1 MEMLKKLKKRIV
13 PLVLAVVIFA
23 TSVVSGPASLTA
35 QAASVA
41 VSPETSVEF
50 VMMLYNIFETIS
62 IASGMKEGLDD
73 YSKGMSIFEAFI
85 QFIDGLTYDPFKEF
99 TIYGPDGTTM
109 TREEFDA
116 IWESAVGAGK
126 LKVKP
131 NEGEF
136 AKYRVLTGGL
146 TPTPSPD
153 PSASPTP
160 TAIPGPGHGT
170 DLNPNIPKRGIGAFA
185 MGTDMQFQKA
195 AADFLNRVQNN
206 EVPDVDPAKYY
217 DGLLSSDFNYYCNV
231 ISDNT
236 GSWPSRVANYY
247 TYTGST
253 KELCYVYD
261 LSDTRTMVS
270 GCTGLSC
277 DQVKVYL
284 LYVTSDDSVDNKE
297 EYFYIDGH
305 FDQYDG
311 SKLYRVNKVN
321 HQPTSCYSV
330 FYPGLTGAYINVDSL
345 DTDMKIFNSLES
357 FRSYCKSGDVTGQL
371 NSVPYDYHSM
381 TAAAP
386 DTLESLSGTKLDP
399 AKVPAMNNAM
409 KEAANGVEATGTDK
423 EANNAEM
430 IAAVKAAVAEA
441 LPEVQPEPDPQ
452 PSTAPD
458 PSPTAAPDP
467 DAGTGTYSGILG
479 LILSAIQ
486 AIASQIWDYFSHPF
500 GSIIEGITNIVELL
514 PKVNELVQTL
524 PASIFGFFQVPL
536 DLITSGITNLY
547 NGVLRIIELLP
558 EQVQLVLGNIVSL
571 PSAMLQAFADPLGAI
586 QSLLGA
592 LPSWANLQGYLD
604 KILDALVDPSSL
616 LEPSNPGGED
626 PGGDGSG
633 GGSKFN
639 LLSLL
644 NGLIYLI
651 LILILLLKIF
661 IHCLQFIINIFK
673 IEASPGFLPDEM
685 VMGLNFLKQIEITG
699 IGLSI
704 YDFMM
709 GLVYILMVFGVVK
722 LLRGYAYKIH
732 IPSGGG
738 K

>member
-41 VSPETSVEF
+41 VSPEMSVEF

-62 IASGMKEGLDD
+62 IASGIKDGLDD
-73 YSKGMSIFEAFI
+73 YDSGMSLFEAFI
-85 QFIDGLTYDPFKEF
+85 SFLDSLAYDPFKEF
-99 TIYGPDGTTM
+99 TIYGPDGSVM
-109 TREEFDA
+109 TQEDMDA
-116 IWESAVGAGK
+116 LLEAAMGNGK
-126 LKVKP
+126 LKVRPDKKA
-131 NEGEF
+131 F
-136 AKYRVLTGGL
+136 AKYRIIDGTAS
-146 TPTPSPD
+146 PSQSPD
-153 PSASPTP
+153 PSSSPDP
-160 TAIPGPGHGT
+160 DDKYVNPFT
-170 DLNPNIPKRGIGAFA
+170 DLQGMFVGANLV
-185 MGTDMQFQKA
+185 A
-195 AADFLNRVQNN
+195 AGADFLSSVQNN
-206 EVPDVDPAKYY
+206 AVPEVEPAKYY
-217 DGLLSSDFNYYCNV
+217 DGLLSSDFNYYCNY

-236 GSWPSRVANYY
+236 GSWPSRYALYY

-261 LSDTRTMVS
+261 LSDTRTIVS

-284 LYVTSDDSVDNKE
+284 LYVTSDDSVDNKQ

-311 SKLYRVNKVN
+311 PKLYRVNNVN
-321 HQPTSCYSV
+321 HQSTTCYSV
-330 FYPGLTGAYINVDSL
+330 FYPSLAGGYINVDSL

-386 DTLESLSGTKLDP
+386 DTLENLSGTKLDP

-441 LPEVQPEPDPQ
+441 LAEAQPDPAPEPTSAPDPE

-458 PSPTAAPDP
+458 P
-467 DAGTGTYSGILG
+467 GTDTNYSGILG
-479 LILSAIQ
+479 LILSAIN
-486 AIASQIWDYFSHPF
+486 AIASGIWDFFSHP
-500 GSIIEGITNIVELL
+500 IQNITNGITGILEMF
-514 PKVNELVQTL
+514 PQVNALIQAL
-524 PASIFGFFQVPL
+524 PAAVYGFFQDPL
-536 DLITSGITNLY
+536 GTISTGISNLY
-547 NGVLRIIELLP
+547 NGVLRIIEIFP
-558 EQVQLVLGNIVSL
+558 EQVQLVLGNIASL
-571 PSAMLQAFADPLGAI
+571 PAAMLQVFADPLGAI

-592 LPSWANLQGYLD
+592 LPSWSNLQAYLD
-604 KILDALVDPSSL
+604 KILQALLDPVSAMQ
-616 LEPSNPGGED
+616 PSD
-626 PGGDGSG
+626 PGGSDPG
-633 GGSKFN
+633 GGDDSGKHTPD

-644 NGLIYLI
+644 NGLILLI
-651 LILILLLKIF
+651 MILLMLLRIF
-661 IHCLQFIINIFK
+661 LHCLQFIVGIFK
-673 IEASPGFLPDEM
+673 IEASPGFLPDDM
-685 VMGLNFLKQIEITG
+685 VLGLNYLKTLEITG
-699 IGLSI
+699 IGMSV

-709 GLVYILMVFGVVK
+709 GLIYIFMVFGVIK
-722 LLRGYAYKIH
+722 LLRGFAFHIH
-732 IPSGGG
+732 IPKGGSR
-738 K
+738 

>member
-1 MEMLKKLKKRIV
+1 MEMLKKFKKRIV

-23 TSVVSGPASLTA
+23 ASVVSGPASLTA

-41 VSPETSVEF
+41 VSPEVSVEF

-62 IASGMKEGLDD
+62 IASGMKDGLDD

-99 TIYGPDGTTM
+99 TIYGPDGTAM
-109 TREEFDA
+109 TREEFDV

-126 LKVKP
+126 LKVRP

-153 PSASPTP
+153 PSASPSP
-160 TAIPGPGHGT
+160 SPIPGPGHGT
-170 DLNPNIPKRGIGAFA
+170 DLNPEIPKRAIRSFA
-185 MGTDMQFQKA
+185 MGTDMQFQRTVS
-195 AADFLNRVQNN
+195 DFLEYVQNN
-206 EVPDVDPAKYY
+206 AVPEVDPAEYYGTAGLFDGYEMSSDGKYIIKGSVRNFRSSGDY
-217 DGLLSSDFNYYCNV
+217 AVYSFDTSVDYKIAAYVKNFDSLGHCELVSFYRYSSGIVSCRIPGTYYGYNAAGRLLSTASNNY
-231 ISDNT
+231 ISF
-236 GSWPSRVANYY
+236 SW
-247 TYTGST
+247 
-253 KELCYVYD
+253 YD
-261 LSDTRTMVS
+261 DIPLLVSLNIPFFSSLSD
-270 GCTGLSC
+270 
-277 DQVKVYL
+277 
-284 LYVTSDDSVDNKE
+284 VTNFFESDSFDS
-297 EYFYIDGH
+297 
-305 FDQYDG
+305 
-311 SKLYRVNKVN
+311 
-321 HQPTSCYSV
+321 
-330 FYPGLTGAYINVDSL
+330 A
-345 DTDMKIFNSLES
+345 
-357 FRSYCKSGDVTGQL
+357 L
-371 NSVPYDYHSM
+371 NILPFDYHSM

-386 DTLESLSGTKLDP
+386 DTLENLSGTKLDP

-467 DAGTGTYSGILG
+467 DTGTGTYSGILG

-514 PKVNELVQTL
+514 PKVNELVQAL
-524 PASIFGFFQVPL
+524 PASIFRFFQVPL

-604 KILDALVDPSSL
+604 KILDALVDPGSL

-651 LILILLLKIF
+651 MILILLLKIF

>member
-41 VSPETSVEF
+41 VSPEMSVEF

-62 IASGMKEGLDD
+62 IASGIKDGLDD
-73 YSKGMSIFEAFI
+73 YESGMSLFEAFI
-85 QFIDGLTYDPFKEF
+85 SFLDSIKFDPIKEF
-99 TIYGPDGTTM
+99 SVYGPDGNLLTDEYM
-109 TREEFDA
+109 DA
-116 IWESAVGAGK
+116 LLASAVGAGK
-126 LKVKP
+126 LKVRP

-153 PSASPTP
+153 PSASPSP
-160 TAIPGPGHGT
+160 SPIPGPGHGT

-185 MGTDMQFQKA
+185 MGTDMQFQRA

-217 DGLLSSDFNYYCNV
+217 DQGELFTGYPTESNAGKVNIHVSYHYNGSANLSEENYSYNTV
-231 ISDNT
+231 DEKYYYFLATYGTTTSGSYIVKPGIYDISS
-236 GSWPSRVANYY
+236 GFVRFP
-247 TYTGST
+247 
-253 KELCYVYD
+253 CYWY
-261 LSDTRTMVS
+261 M
-270 GCTGLSC
+270 
-277 DQVKVYL
+277 K
-284 LYVTSDDSVDNKE
+284 DDSGNDFSFNWITYPVPDTGYRYTNYLITSTIPVFKE
-297 EYFYIDGH
+297 F
-305 FDQYDG
+305 
-311 SKLYRVNKVN
+311 V
-321 HQPTSCYSV
+321 
-330 FYPGLTGAYINVDSL
+330 
-345 DTDMKIFNSLES
+345 
-357 FRSYCKSGDVTGQL
+357 SYCKGDSSQL
-371 NSVPYDYHSM
+371 LYAPDNLPYDYHSM
-381 TAAAP
+381 AAAAP
-386 DTLESLSGTKLDP
+386 DTLENLSGTKLDP

-441 LPEVQPEPDPQ
+441 LAEAQPDPAPEPTAAPDPE

-458 PSPTAAPDP
+458 P
-467 DAGTGTYSGILG
+467 GTDTNYSGILG
-479 LILSAIQ
+479 LILSAIK
-486 AIASQIWDYFSHPF
+486 AIASGIWDFFCDPM
-500 GSIIEGITNIVELL
+500 GAITTGL
-514 PKVNELVQTL
+514 
-524 PASIFGFFQVPL
+524 A
-536 DLITSGITNLY
+536 NLY
-547 NGVLRIIELLP
+547 NGVLRIIEIFP
-558 EQVQLVLGNIVSL
+558 EQVQLVLGNITSL
-571 PSAMLQAFADPLGAI
+571 PSAMLQVFADPLGAI

-604 KILDALVDPSSL
+604 KILDALVNPGSL
-616 LEPSNPGGED
+616 LEPSDPGGED
-626 PGGDGSG
+626 PGGDDSG

>member
-1 MEMLKKLKKRIV
+1 MEILKKLKKRIC
-13 PLVLAVVIFA
+13 PFVLAVVIFA
-23 TSVVSGPASLTA
+23 TSVVSAPMSLTA
-35 QAASVA
+35 RAASVTVDA
-41 VSPETSVEF
+41 EF
-50 VMMLYNIFETIS
+50 STELAMLLYNIMETVAIS
-62 IASGMKEGLDD
+62 SGIKDGLDD
-73 YSKGMSIFEAFI
+73 YESGSTLYDAFI
-85 QFIDGLTYDPFKEF
+85 SYLDSAAIPPYLRDTYITLADGSSM
-99 TIYGPDGTTM
+99 TIQ
-109 TREEFDA
+109 DA
-116 IWESAVGAGK
+116 IEAANATVGSNALK
-126 LKVKP
+126 LPEEEV
-131 NEGEF
+131 F
-136 AKYRVLTGGL
+136 AKYRTISGGKNPENSPEPSPS
-146 TPTPSPD
+146 PTPSGD
-153 PSASPTP
+153 DDYVILDKFHEIAFILVSAPM
-160 TAIPGPGHGT
+160 
-170 DLNPNIPKRGIGAFA
+170 LA
-185 MGTDMQFQKA
+185 MCTKFFELVLQGSI
-195 AADFLNRVQNN
+195 
-206 EVPDVDPAKYY
+206 ESVDPADYY
-217 DGLLSSDFNYYCNV
+217 SVGFTGELDQDAEGNYIISGKITSFYDEDYLSYYIFDTKSTVPVLAVYGSSVSDKTWGTLTFYGFQFNGSLSASSRISCIHEFYKFGVLSNSSKLNNRSYSSGTTKKDLLFNLNIPVFGSSESANSFCKAGDLSGLLN
-231 ISDNT
+231 
-236 GSWPSRVANYY
+236 G
-247 TYTGST
+247 
-253 KELCYVYD
+253 
-261 LSDTRTMVS
+261 
-270 GCTGLSC
+270 
-277 DQVKVYL
+277 
-284 LYVTSDDSVDNKE
+284 
-297 EYFYIDGH
+297 
-305 FDQYDG
+305 
-311 SKLYRVNKVN
+311 
-321 HQPTSCYSV
+321 
-330 FYPGLTGAYINVDSL
+330 
-345 DTDMKIFNSLES
+345 
-357 FRSYCKSGDVTGQL
+357 
-371 NSVPYDYHSM
+371 VPYDYHSM

-386 DTLESLSGTKLDP
+386 DTLENLSGTKLDP

-441 LPEVQPEPDPQ
+441 LAEAQPDPAPEPTAAPDPE

-458 PSPTAAPDP
+458 P
-467 DAGTGTYSGILG
+467 GTDTNYSGILG
-479 LILSAIQ
+479 LILSAIN
-486 AIASQIWDYFSHPF
+486 AIASGIWDFFSHP
-500 GSIIEGITNIVELL
+500 IENITNGITGILEMF
-514 PKVNELVQTL
+514 PQVNALIQAL
-524 PASIFGFFQVPL
+524 PAAVYGFFQDPL
-536 DLITSGITNLY
+536 GAISTGISNLY

-604 KILDALVDPSSL
+604 KILDALVDPGSL

-651 LILILLLKIF
+651 MILILLLKIF

>member
-41 VSPETSVEF
+41 VSPEMSVEF

-62 IASGMKEGLDD
+62 IASGIKDGLDD
-73 YSKGMSIFEAFI
+73 YDSGMSLFEAFI
-85 QFIDGLTYDPFKEF
+85 SFIDSLAYDPYKEF
-99 TIYGPDGTTM
+99 TIYGPDGSVM
-109 TREEFDA
+109 TQEDIDA
-116 IWESAVGAGK
+116 LLASAVGAGK
-126 LKVKP
+126 LKVRP

-153 PSASPTP
+153 PSASPSP
-160 TAIPGPGHGT
+160 SPIPGPGHGT

-185 MGTDMQFQKA
+185 MGTDMQFQRA

-206 EVPDVDPAKYY
+206 EVPEVDPAKYY
-217 DGLLSSDFNYYCNV
+217 DQGFDEAFDKDSNGNYLISGKTYFVNSNGNSTLTTYNCKMLAPYVLIQNNSLYSYFFYSYDAGNGLVCMSVDCHYINYNSSLSVISEGDWRSNEFKYSENGYFNINIPMFDSKDHALSFLETGDFSGLLN
-231 ISDNT
+231 
-236 GSWPSRVANYY
+236 G
-247 TYTGST
+247 
-253 KELCYVYD
+253 
-261 LSDTRTMVS
+261 
-270 GCTGLSC
+270 
-277 DQVKVYL
+277 
-284 LYVTSDDSVDNKE
+284 
-297 EYFYIDGH
+297 
-305 FDQYDG
+305 
-311 SKLYRVNKVN
+311 
-321 HQPTSCYSV
+321 
-330 FYPGLTGAYINVDSL
+330 
-345 DTDMKIFNSLES
+345 
-357 FRSYCKSGDVTGQL
+357 
-371 NSVPYDYHSM
+371 VPYDYHSM

-423 EANNAEM
+423 EANNAAM

-441 LPEVQPEPDPQ
+441 LAEAQPDP
-452 PSTAPD
+452 APE
-458 PSPTAAPDP
+458 PTAAPDP
-467 DAGTGTYSGILG
+467 EPSTAPQPDTGTGTYSGILG
-479 LILSAIQ
+479 LILSAIN
-486 AIASQIWDYFSHPF
+486 AIASGIWDFFCDPM
-500 GSIIEGITNIVELL
+500 GAITTGL
-514 PKVNELVQTL
+514 
-524 PASIFGFFQVPL
+524 
-536 DLITSGITNLY
+536 TNLY
-547 NGVLRIIELLP
+547 NGVLRIIEIFP
-558 EQVQLVLGNIVSL
+558 EQVQLVLGNIASL
-571 PSAMLQAFADPLGAI
+571 PSAMLQVFADPLGAI

-604 KILDALVDPSSL
+604 KILDALVNPGSL
-616 LEPSNPGGED
+616 LEPSDPGGED
-626 PGGDGSG
+626 PGGDDSG

-685 VMGLNFLKQIEITG
+685 VMGLDFLKQIEITG

>member
-41 VSPETSVEF
+41 VSPEMSVEF

-62 IASGMKEGLDD
+62 IASGIKDGLDD
-73 YSKGMSIFEAFI
+73 YESGMSLFEAFI
-85 QFIDGLTYDPFKEF
+85 SYLDSIKFDPIKEF
-99 TIYGPDGTTM
+99 SVYGPDGNLLTDEYM
-109 TREEFDA
+109 DA
-116 IWESAVGAGK
+116 LLASAVGAGK
-126 LKVKP
+126 LKVRP

-153 PSASPTP
+153 PSASPSP
-160 TAIPGPGHGT
+160 SPIPGPGHGT
-170 DLNPNIPKRGIGAFA
+170 DLNPNIPKRGIGAFV
-185 MGTDMQFQKA
+185 MGTDMQFQRA

-206 EVPDVDPAKYY
+206 EVPEVDSAKYY
-217 DGLLSSDFNYYCNV
+217 GTAGLFDGNYERDSSGNYVIRGTATWTHKNLTLTRFYKYYSSFSYPICVAISRADSIHDGYSFYRFNGTGLSPVNVDYVCTITENGIVSNDSGSHSSYPVDIGAYQFNVPLFSNGSNALAFFKSGSTDGLLN
-231 ISDNT
+231 
-236 GSWPSRVANYY
+236 G
-247 TYTGST
+247 
-253 KELCYVYD
+253 
-261 LSDTRTMVS
+261 
-270 GCTGLSC
+270 
-277 DQVKVYL
+277 
-284 LYVTSDDSVDNKE
+284 
-297 EYFYIDGH
+297 
-305 FDQYDG
+305 
-311 SKLYRVNKVN
+311 
-321 HQPTSCYSV
+321 
-330 FYPGLTGAYINVDSL
+330 
-345 DTDMKIFNSLES
+345 
-357 FRSYCKSGDVTGQL
+357 
-371 NSVPYDYHSM
+371 VPFDYHSM

-386 DTLESLSGTKLDP
+386 DTLENLSGTKLDP

-441 LPEVQPEPDPQ
+441 LAEAQPDPAPEPTAVPDPE

-458 PSPTAAPDP
+458 P
-467 DAGTGTYSGILG
+467 GTDTNYSGILG
-479 LILSAIQ
+479 LILSAIK
-486 AIASQIWDYFSHPF
+486 AIASGIWDFFCDPM
-500 GSIIEGITNIVELL
+500 GAITTGL
-514 PKVNELVQTL
+514 
-524 PASIFGFFQVPL
+524 
-536 DLITSGITNLY
+536 TNLY
-547 NGVLRIIELLP
+547 NGVLRIIEIFP

-571 PSAMLQAFADPLGAI
+571 PSAMLQVFADPLGAI

-604 KILDALVDPSSL
+604 KILDALVDPGSL

-633 GGSKFN
+633 GSSKFN
-639 LLSLL
+639 PLSLL

>member
-1 MEMLKKLKKRIV
+1 MEILKKLKKRIC
-13 PLVLAVVIFA
+13 PFVLAIVIFV
-23 TSVVSGPASLTA
+23 TSVVSGPMSLTA
-35 QAASVA
+35 QAASFSVTA
-41 VSPETSVEF
+41 DTTVEF

-62 IASGMKEGLDD
+62 IASGIKDGLDD
-73 YSKGMSIFEAFI
+73 YESGMSLFEAFI
-85 QFIDGLTYDPFKEF
+85 NFLDSLTYDPFEAF
-99 TIYGPDGTTM
+99 DIVGPDGQTL
-109 TREEFDA
+109 TRDDVDA
-116 IWESAVGAGK
+116 LLEAAMSNGK

-131 NEGEF
+131 DEKSF
-136 AKYRVLTGGL
+136 AKYRIIDGASS
-146 TPTPSPD
+146 PSQSPD
-153 PSASPTP
+153 PSSSPDP
-160 TAIPGPGHGT
+160 DDKYVNPFT
-170 DLNPNIPKRGIGAFA
+170 DLQGMFVGANLI
-185 MGTDMQFQKA
+185 A
-195 AADFLNRVQNN
+195 ASADFLSSVQNN
-206 EVPDVDPAKYY
+206 AVPEVEPAKYY

-231 ISDNT
+231 IFDNT
-236 GSWPSRVANYY
+236 GSWPSRCANYY

-261 LSDTRTMVS
+261 LSDTRTIVS

-284 LYVTSDDSVDNKE
+284 LYVTSDDSVDNKV

-321 HQPTSCYSV
+321 HQSTSCYSV
-330 FYPGLTGAYINVDSL
+330 FYPGLIGSYINVDSL

-386 DTLESLSGTKLDP
+386 DTLENLSGTKLDP

-441 LPEVQPEPDPQ
+441 LAEVQPDPAPEPTAAPDPE

-458 PSPTAAPDP
+458 P
-467 DAGTGTYSGILG
+467 GTDTDYTGILG
-479 LILSAIQ
+479 LILAAIK
-486 AIASQIWDYFSHPF
+486 AIASGVWDFFSNPM
-500 GSIIEGITNIVELL
+500 GIITNGITSILELF
-514 PKVNELVQTL
+514 PQVNTLIQAL
-524 PASIFGFFQVPL
+524 PAAVFGFFQDPL
-536 DLITSGITNLY
+536 GAITSGISNLY
-547 NGVLRIIELLP
+547 NGVLRIIEIFP
-558 EQVQLVLGNIVSL
+558 EQVQLVLGNIASL
-571 PSAMLQAFADPLGAI
+571 PDALLQVFADPLGAI
-586 QSLLGA
+586 QSLLGL
-592 LPSWANLQGYLD
+592 LPSWANLQAYLD
-604 KILDALVDPSSL
+604 KILQALLDPVSVVL
-616 LEPSNPGGED
+616 PSDPGGTD
-626 PGGDGSG
+626 PGGDGSDG

-639 LLSLL
+639 LSSLF

-673 IEASPGFLPDEM
+673 IEPTQGFLPDDM
-685 VMGLNFLKQIEITG
+685 VTGLNFLKQLQIEG
-699 IGLSI
+699 IGLSV

-709 GLVYILMVFGVVK
+709 GLVYILMFFGVVK
-722 LLRGYAYKIH
+722 LLRGYVYKIR
-732 IPSGGG
+732 IPSGG

>member
-35 QAASVA
+35 QASSVA
-41 VSPETSVEF
+41 VSTETSVEF

-99 TIYGPDGTTM
+99 TIYGPDGIAM

-153 PSASPTP
+153 PSASPSP
-160 TAIPGPGHGT
+160 SPIPGPGHGT
-170 DLNPNIPKRGIGAFA
+170 DLNPNIPKRAIGAFA

-206 EVPDVDPAKYY
+206 EVPEVEPAEYYGTAGLFIDYEKNSVGNIIVKGSLIGFNSSNYYAKQEYIVDYVRSDYIACVDTDRYFAFISGTNPDDYCSVPFKINYY
-217 DGLLSSDFNYYCNV
+217 RGSTIDSSYSQSIKSQTKNGYIYEYFLNIPIFDSDENARNYLLNGNTFGLLN
-231 ISDNT
+231 
-236 GSWPSRVANYY
+236 G
-247 TYTGST
+247 
-253 KELCYVYD
+253 
-261 LSDTRTMVS
+261 
-270 GCTGLSC
+270 
-277 DQVKVYL
+277 
-284 LYVTSDDSVDNKE
+284 
-297 EYFYIDGH
+297 
-305 FDQYDG
+305 
-311 SKLYRVNKVN
+311 
-321 HQPTSCYSV
+321 
-330 FYPGLTGAYINVDSL
+330 
-345 DTDMKIFNSLES
+345 
-357 FRSYCKSGDVTGQL
+357 
-371 NSVPYDYHSM
+371 VPYDYHSM

-386 DTLESLSGTKLDP
+386 DTLENLSGTKLDP

-441 LPEVQPEPDPQ
+441 LAEAQPDPAPEPTAAPDPE

-458 PSPTAAPDP
+458 P
-467 DAGTGTYSGILG
+467 GTDTNYSGILG
-479 LILSAIQ
+479 LILSAIN
-486 AIASQIWDYFSHPF
+486 AIASGIWDFFSHP
-500 GSIIEGITNIVELL
+500 IENITNGITGILEMF
-514 PKVNELVQTL
+514 PQVNALIQAL
-524 PASIFGFFQVPL
+524 PAAVYGFFQDPL
-536 DLITSGITNLY
+536 GAISTGIGNLY
-547 NGVLRIIELLP
+547 NGVLRIIEIFP
-558 EQVQLVLGNIVSL
+558 EQVQLVLGNIASL
-571 PSAMLQAFADPLGAI
+571 PSAMLQVFADPLGAI

-592 LPSWANLQGYLD
+592 LPSWANLQTYLD
-604 KILDALVDPSSL
+604 KILQALLDPVSVL
-616 LEPSNPGGED
+616 QPSDPGGTD

-633 GGSKFN
+633 DGSKFN
-639 LLSLL
+639 LSSLF

-673 IEASPGFLPDEM
+673 IEPTQGFLPDDM
-685 VMGLNFLKQIEITG
+685 VTGMNFLKQLQIEG
-699 IGLSI
+699 IGLSV

-709 GLVYILMVFGVVK
+709 GLVYILMFFGVVK
-722 LLRGYAYKIH
+722 LLRGYVYKIH
-732 IPSGGG
+732 IPSGG

>member
-23 TSVVSGPASLTA
+23 TSVVSGPASMTA
-35 QAASVA
+35 QASSVA
-41 VSPETSVEF
+41 VSPEMSVEF

-62 IASGMKEGLDD
+62 IASGIKDGLDD
-73 YSKGMSIFEAFI
+73 YDSGMSLFEAFI
-85 QFIDGLTYDPFKEF
+85 SFLDSIKFDPIKEF
-99 TIYGPDGTTM
+99 SVYGPDGNLLTDEYM
-109 TREEFDA
+109 DA
-116 IWESAVGAGK
+116 LIASAVGAGK
-126 LKVKP
+126 LKVRP

-146 TPTPSPD
+146 APSPSPD
-153 PSASPTP
+153 PSASPSSSP
-160 TAIPGPGHGT
+160 IPGPGHGT
-170 DLNPNIPKRGIGAFA
+170 DLNPNIPKRGIGAFV

-217 DGLLSSDFNYYCNV
+217 DQGELFTGYPTESNAGKVNIHVSYHYNGSANLSEENYSYNTV
-231 ISDNT
+231 DEKYYYFLATYGTTTSGSYIVKPGIYDISS
-236 GSWPSRVANYY
+236 GSVRFP
-247 TYTGST
+247 
-253 KELCYVYD
+253 CYWY
-261 LSDTRTMVS
+261 M
-270 GCTGLSC
+270 
-277 DQVKVYL
+277 K
-284 LYVTSDDSVDNKE
+284 DDSGNDFSFNWITYPVPDTGYRYTNYLITSTIPVFKE
-297 EYFYIDGH
+297 F
-305 FDQYDG
+305 
-311 SKLYRVNKVN
+311 V
-321 HQPTSCYSV
+321 
-330 FYPGLTGAYINVDSL
+330 
-345 DTDMKIFNSLES
+345 
-357 FRSYCKSGDVTGQL
+357 SYCKGDSSQL
-371 NSVPYDYHSM
+371 LYAPDNLPYDYHSM
-381 TAAAP
+381 AAAAP
-386 DTLESLSGTKLDP
+386 DTLENLSGTKLDP

-441 LPEVQPEPDPQ
+441 LAEAQPDPAPEPTAAPDPE

-458 PSPTAAPDP
+458 P
-467 DAGTGTYSGILG
+467 GTDTNYSGILG
-479 LILSAIQ
+479 LILSAIK
-486 AIASQIWDYFSHPF
+486 AIASGIWDFFCDPM
-500 GSIIEGITNIVELL
+500 GAITTGL
-514 PKVNELVQTL
+514 
-524 PASIFGFFQVPL
+524 
-536 DLITSGITNLY
+536 TNLY
-547 NGVLRIIELLP
+547 NGVLRIIEIFP
-558 EQVQLVLGNIVSL
+558 EQVQLVLGNIASL
-571 PSAMLQAFADPLGAI
+571 PSAMLQVFADPLGAI

-604 KILDALVDPSSL
+604 KILDALVNPGSL
-616 LEPSNPGGED
+616 LEPSDPGGED
-626 PGGDGSG
+626 PGGDDSG

>member
-23 TSVVSGPASLTA
+23 TSVVSGPASMTA
-35 QAASVA
+35 QASSVA
-41 VSPETSVEF
+41 VSPEMSVEF

-99 TIYGPDGTTM
+99 TIYGPDGTVM

-153 PSASPTP
+153 PSASPSP
-160 TAIPGPGHGT
+160 SPIPGPGHGT
-170 DLNPNIPKRGIGAFA
+170 DLNPNIPKRAIGAFA

-195 AADFLNRVQNN
+195 AADFLNRVQNH
-206 EVPDVDPAKYY
+206 EVPEVDPAKYY
-217 DGLLSSDFNYYCNV
+217 GTAGLFDGELDVDSSGQYILNISSHRIYKSEYKETVDEFNSIVCSWKFPVAAFLSPKYYVFLQIDTSSSVISQPWLIYSYERVYPDRADGTVYKGTSNLHSLSRDGIISFSCNVPIFETEAQCRSFLSDGLLD
-231 ISDNT
+231 
-236 GSWPSRVANYY
+236 
-247 TYTGST
+247 
-253 KELCYVYD
+253 
-261 LSDTRTMVS
+261 
-270 GCTGLSC
+270 GL
-277 DQVKVYL
+277 
-284 LYVTSDDSVDNKE
+284 
-297 EYFYIDGH
+297 
-305 FDQYDG
+305 
-311 SKLYRVNKVN
+311 
-321 HQPTSCYSV
+321 
-330 FYPGLTGAYINVDSL
+330 
-345 DTDMKIFNSLES
+345 
-357 FRSYCKSGDVTGQL
+357 L
-371 NSVPYDYHSM
+371 NGVPYDYHSM
-381 TAAAP
+381 TATAP
-386 DTLESLSGTKLDP
+386 DTLENLSGTKLDP

-441 LPEVQPEPDPQ
+441 LAEAQPDPAPEPTAAPDPE

-458 PSPTAAPDP
+458 P
-467 DAGTGTYSGILG
+467 GTDTNYSGILG
-479 LILSAIQ
+479 LILSAIN
-486 AIASQIWDYFSHPF
+486 AIASGIWDFFSHP
-500 GSIIEGITNIVELL
+500 IQNITNGITGILEMF
-514 PKVNELVQTL
+514 PQVNTLIQAL
-524 PASIFGFFQVPL
+524 PAAVYGFFQDPL
-536 DLITSGITNLY
+536 GAISTGIGNLY
-547 NGVLRIIELLP
+547 NGVLRIIEIFP
-558 EQVQLVLGNIVSL
+558 EQVQLVLGNIASL
-571 PSAMLQAFADPLGAI
+571 PSAMLQVFADPLGAI

-604 KILDALVDPSSL
+604 KILDALVDPGSL

-633 GGSKFN
+633 GSSKFN

-651 LILILLLKIF
+651 MILILLLKIF

>member
-1 MEMLKKLKKRIV
+1 MKMLKKLKKRIV

-23 TSVVSGPASLTA
+23 TSVVSGPASMTA
-35 QAASVA
+35 QASSVA
-41 VSPETSVEF
+41 VSPEMSVEF

-62 IASGMKEGLDD
+62 IASGIKDGLDD
-73 YSKGMSIFEAFI
+73 YDSGMSLFEAFI
-85 QFIDGLTYDPFKEF
+85 SFLDSIKFDPIKEF
-99 TIYGPDGTTM
+99 SVYGPDGNLLTDEYM
-109 TREEFDA
+109 DA
-116 IWESAVGAGK
+116 LIASAVGAGK
-126 LKVKP
+126 LKVRP

-146 TPTPSPD
+146 APSPSPD
-153 PSASPTP
+153 PSASPSSSP
-160 TAIPGPGHGT
+160 IPGPGHGT

-195 AADFLNRVQNN
+195 AADFLNRVQNH
-206 EVPDVDPAKYY
+206 EVPEVDPAKYY
-217 DGLLSSDFNYYCNV
+217 GTAGLFDGNYEKDSSGNYVIRGTATWTHKNLTLTRFYKYYSSFSYPICVSIGSADSIHDGYSFYRFNGTGLSPAYVDYVCTITENGIVSNDSGSHSSSPVDVGAYQFNVPIFSNGPDALAFLKSGSTDGLLN
-231 ISDNT
+231 
-236 GSWPSRVANYY
+236 G
-247 TYTGST
+247 
-253 KELCYVYD
+253 
-261 LSDTRTMVS
+261 
-270 GCTGLSC
+270 
-277 DQVKVYL
+277 
-284 LYVTSDDSVDNKE
+284 
-297 EYFYIDGH
+297 
-305 FDQYDG
+305 
-311 SKLYRVNKVN
+311 
-321 HQPTSCYSV
+321 
-330 FYPGLTGAYINVDSL
+330 
-345 DTDMKIFNSLES
+345 
-357 FRSYCKSGDVTGQL
+357 
-371 NSVPYDYHSM
+371 VPFDYHSM

-386 DTLESLSGTKLDP
+386 DTLENLSGTKLDP

-441 LPEVQPEPDPQ
+441 LAEAQPDPAPEPTAAPDPE

-458 PSPTAAPDP
+458 P
-467 DAGTGTYSGILG
+467 GTDTNYSGILG
-479 LILSAIQ
+479 LILSAIK
-486 AIASQIWDYFSHPF
+486 AIASGIWDFFCDPM
-500 GSIIEGITNIVELL
+500 GAITTGL
-514 PKVNELVQTL
+514 
-524 PASIFGFFQVPL
+524 
-536 DLITSGITNLY
+536 TNLY
-547 NGVLRIIELLP
+547 NGVLRIIEIFP
-558 EQVQLVLGNIVSL
+558 EQVQLVLGNIASL
-571 PSAMLQAFADPLGAI
+571 PSAMLQVFADPLGAI

-604 KILDALVDPSSL
+604 KILDALVNPGSL
-616 LEPSNPGGED
+616 LEPSDPGGED
-626 PGGDGSG
+626 PGGDDSG

>member
-1 MEMLKKLKKRIV
+1 MEMLKKLKKKIV

-41 VSPETSVEF
+41 VSPEMSVEF

-99 TIYGPDGTTM
+99 TIYGPDGTVM

-153 PSASPTP
+153 PSASPSP
-160 TAIPGPGHGT
+160 SPIPGPGHGT
-170 DLNPNIPKRGIGAFA
+170 DLNPNIPKRAIGAFA

-195 AADFLNRVQNN
+195 VADFLNRVQNH
-206 EVPDVDPAKYY
+206 EVPEVDPAKYY
-217 DGLLSSDFNYYCNV
+217 GAGLFDYELDQDATGKYIIKGQITKYNSSGYYQTY
-231 ISDNT
+231 IFDT
-236 GSWPSRVANYY
+236 TYHAPVA
-247 TYTGST
+247 
-253 KELCYVYD
+253 
-261 LSDTRTMVS
+261 
-270 GCTGLSC
+270 
-277 DQVKVYL
+277 
-284 LYVTSDDSVDNKE
+284 
-297 EYFYIDGH
+297 
-305 FDQYDG
+305 
-311 SKLYRVNKVN
+311 
-321 HQPTSCYSV
+321 
-330 FYPGLTGAYINVDSL
+330 AYINFASDSNSYDTLWYSINWGSGIANPKLDCEVYYYDTTGNLYSSSSSSTKNVSSGASEYSL
-345 DTDMKIFNSLES
+345 DYSLNIPVFDSVQHVKAFLQSES
-357 FRSYCKSGDVTGQL
+357 LVGLL
-371 NSVPYDYHSM
+371 NGVPYDYHSM

-386 DTLESLSGTKLDP
+386 DTLEKLSGTKLDP

-441 LPEVQPEPDPQ
+441 LAEAQPDPAPEPTAAPDPE

-458 PSPTAAPDP
+458 P
-467 DAGTGTYSGILG
+467 GTDTNYSGILG
-479 LILSAIQ
+479 LILSAIN
-486 AIASQIWDYFSHPF
+486 AIASGIWDFFSHP
-500 GSIIEGITNIVELL
+500 IENITNGITGILEMF
-514 PKVNELVQTL
+514 PQVNALIQAL
-524 PASIFGFFQVPL
+524 PAAVYGFFQDPL
-536 DLITSGITNLY
+536 GTISTGISNLY
-547 NGVLRIIELLP
+547 NGVLRIIEIFP
-558 EQVQLVLGNIVSL
+558 EQVQLVLGNIASL
-571 PSAMLQAFADPLGAI
+571 PSAMLQVFADPLGAI
-586 QSLLGA
+586 QSLLGT
-592 LPSWANLQGYLD
+592 LPSWANLQAYLD
-604 KILDALVDPSSL
+604 KILQALLDPVSVL
-616 LEPSNPGGED
+616 QPSDPGGTD

-633 GGSKFN
+633 DGSKFN
-639 LLSLL
+639 LSSLF

-673 IEASPGFLPDEM
+673 IEPTQGFLPDDM
-685 VMGLNFLKQIEITG
+685 VTGMNFLKQLQIEG
-699 IGLSI
+699 IGLSV

-709 GLVYILMVFGVVK
+709 GLVYILMFFGVVK
-722 LLRGYAYKIH
+722 LLRGYVYKIH
-732 IPSGGG
+732 IPSGG

>member
-35 QAASVA
+35 RAASVA
-41 VSPETSVEF
+41 VSPEMSVEF

-62 IASGMKEGLDD
+62 IASGIKDGLDD
-73 YSKGMSIFEAFI
+73 YESGMSLFDAFI
-85 QFIDGLTYDPFKEF
+85 SFLDSIKFDPIKEF
-99 TIYGPDGTTM
+99 SVYGPDGNLM
-109 TREEFDA
+109 TDEYMDA
-116 IWESAVGAGK
+116 LIASAVGAGK
-126 LKVKP
+126 LKVRP

-170 DLNPNIPKRGIGAFA
+170 DLNPNIPKRGIGAFV

-206 EVPDVDPAKYY
+206 AVPEVDPAKYY
-217 DGLLSSDFNYYCNV
+217 DGLLSSDFNYYCNT
-231 ISDNT
+231 ISDHT
-236 GSWPSRVANYY
+236 GSWPSRYANYY

-261 LSDTRTMVS
+261 LSDTRTIVS

-284 LYVTSDDSVDNKE
+284 LYVTSDNSTDNKQ

-311 SKLYRVNKVN
+311 SKLYRVNNVN
-321 HQPTSCYSV
+321 HQQLACYSV
-330 FYPGLTGAYINVDSL
+330 FYPDITGDYINVDSL

-386 DTLESLSGTKLDP
+386 DTLENLSGMKLDP

-409 KEAANGVEATGTDK
+409 KEAANGVKATGTDK

-441 LPEVQPEPDPQ
+441 LAEAQPDP
-452 PSTAPD
+452 APE
-458 PSPTAAPDP
+458 PTAAPDP
-467 DAGTGTYSGILG
+467 EPSAAPDPGTDTNYFGILG
-479 LILSAIQ
+479 LILSAIK
-486 AIASQIWDYFSHPF
+486 AIASGIWDFFCDPM
-500 GSIIEGITNIVELL
+500 GAITTGL
-514 PKVNELVQTL
+514 
-524 PASIFGFFQVPL
+524 
-536 DLITSGITNLY
+536 TNLY
-547 NGVLRIIELLP
+547 NGVLRIIEIFP
-558 EQVQLVLGNIVSL
+558 EQVQLVLGNIASL
-571 PSAMLQAFADPLGAI
+571 PSAMLQVFADPLGAI

-592 LPSWANLQGYLD
+592 LPSWANLQAYLD
-604 KILDALVDPSSL
+604 KILQALLDPVSAL
-616 LEPSNPGGED
+616 QPSGPGGSD
-626 PGGDGSG
+626 PGGDDESG
-633 GGSKFN
+633 KHTPD

-644 NGLIYLI
+644 NGLILLI
-651 LILILLLKIF
+651 MILLMLLRIF
-661 IHCLQFIINIFK
+661 LHCLQFIVGIFK
-673 IEASPGFLPDEM
+673 IEASPGFLPDDM
-685 VMGLNFLKQIEITG
+685 VLGLNYLKTLEITG
-699 IGLSI
+699 IGMSV

-709 GLVYILMVFGVVK
+709 GLIYIFMVFGVIK
-722 LLRGYAYKIH
+722 LLRGFAFHIH
-732 IPSGGG
+732 IPKGGNR
-738 K
+738 